1 MSVTPILPHN
11 IPTVLFDDTPRA
23 RRKDKLTSHAAADG
37 TATKR
42 KDTHRLIEWAL
53 ENQSPMTA
61 QGIIEFLRQQGFWV
75 SESRVT
81 TSMKELRSQGTVE
94 EADTLVNP
102 KSGYKATA
110 YRLTDEV
117 DA

>member
-23 RRKDKLTSHAAADG
+23 RRTDNLNSHAAADG
-37 TATKR
+37 TAKG
-42 KDTHRLIEWAL
+42 IETSHLRIERAL
-53 ENQSPMTA
+53 AAQSPMTA
-61 QGIIEFLRQQGFWV
+61 QEIVQYIRIHMGWV

-81 TSMKELRSQGTVE
+81 TAMGELLRYRTVE
-94 EADTLVNP
+94 IAGTRVNP
-102 KSGYKATA
+102 SGYKATA
-110 YRLTDEV
+110 YRLTDGV

>member
-11 IPTVLFDDTPRA
+11 IPSVMFDDTPRA
-23 RRKDKLTSHAAADG
+23 RRTDSLTSHAAADG
-37 TATKR
+37 TTKKR
-42 KDTHRLIEWAL
+42 EHAYLLITKAL
-53 ENQSPMTA
+53 SSQAPMTA
-61 QGIIEFLRQQGFWV
+61 QEIVQYIRTQLGVWI

-81 TSMKELRSQGTVE
+81 TSMTELRREELVVTAGTRK
-94 EADTLVNP
+94 NP
-102 KSGYKATA
+102 SGYHGVA